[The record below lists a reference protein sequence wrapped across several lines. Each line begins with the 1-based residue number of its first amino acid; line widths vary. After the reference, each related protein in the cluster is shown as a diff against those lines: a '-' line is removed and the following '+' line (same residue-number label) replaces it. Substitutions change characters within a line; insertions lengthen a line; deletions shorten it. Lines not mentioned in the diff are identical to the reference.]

1 MRVVGDTCAH
11 FWGPDGY
18 YKSASSFLG
27 HYLCHA
33 DAISHHHCR
42 TSASIVSFSN
52 LIVIIWAPDKVD
64 IWIKSIC
71 DVLATMDERFF
82 LLFPESIMKLL
93 LRCRGGAMLRNRG
106 HSIKPV
112 ISLSSCTLL
121 NTVWIQVICW
131 VVAFSRVTNWWRWW
145 CPNDVIRFM
154 PVSIQSLICF
164 YQKAWII
171 WLITAIKT
179 NNFTVNKSR
188 SVTLIR

>member
-33 DAISHHHCR
+33 DAISHHRCR

-71 DVLATMDERFF
+71 DVLATMDELFF
-82 LLFPESIMKLL
+82 YYSPKAAEKTGVTPSNWSSPSARARCWIQSEYKSSVGLL
-93 LRCRGGAMLRNRG
+93 LSQGWQTDEDDDVLMM
-106 HSIKPV
+106 
-112 ISLSSCTLL
+112 SSGLCQL
-121 NTVWIQVICW
+121 
-131 VVAFSRVTNWWRWW
+131 AF
-145 CPNDVIRFM
+145 
-154 PVSIQSLICF
+154 
-164 YQKAWII
+164 KA
-171 WLITAIKT
+171 
-179 NNFTVNKSR
+179 
-188 SVTLIR
+188 

>member
-42 TSASIVSFSN
+42 TSVSIVSFSN

-93 LRCRGGAMLRNRG
+93 LRCRGGAMLRKQGSLHQTG
-106 HSIKPV
+106 HLPQLVHAAEYS
-112 ISLSSCTLL
+112 L
-121 NTVWIQVICW
+121 NTSHLLGC
-131 VVAFSRVTNWWRWW
+131 
-145 CPNDVIRFM
+145 
-154 PVSIQSLICF
+154 CF
-164 YQKAWII
+164 LKGDK
-171 WLITAIKT
+171 LMKMMM
-179 NNFTVNKSR
+179 S
-188 SVTLIR
+188 